1 MSLEVFVAPE
11 LERALNPDRWWQAL
25 ERNAPRALVPVAN
38 AMRATAPKGKSGK
51 LSRGFSVIAKRV
63 SQGLIQGIEADI
75 VTKVPYGHLVERGH
89 KNVPRGPQ
97 RKGLKLSRQRRKELK
112 VALESRRA
120 GATGFTPGVFF
131 GQRTLEARREQVLSL
146 LGRLVMQ
153 ELGR

>member
-11 LERALNPDRWWQAL
+11 LERALNPDRWWQAI
-25 ERNAPRALVPVAN
+25 ERNTPRALMPVAS
-38 AMRATAPKGKSGK
+38 AMRGTAPRGKSGK
-51 LSRGFSVIAKRV
+51 LARGFSVIARRV
-63 SQGLIQGIEADI
+63 SQGLIQGVEANI
-75 VTKVPYGHLVERGH
+75 VTKAPYGHLVERGH
-89 KNVPRGPQ
+89 RNVPRGPQ

-112 VALESRRA
+112 VALEARRT

-131 GQRTLEARREQVLSL
+131 GQEALESRREQVLSL